1 MPFITFIRHPATI
14 LTGRI
19 YLYICPCKRENMN
32 SKIFAVLVICIA
44 CAFFVSAGCV
54 GSSDTGKAAA
64 GSSGNTGNSG
74 NSGSGSSGSGSS
86 GSGSGSS
93 SGGSGSAG
101 STGSGSSFADSGFS
115 GSRDLNGMEKDTLE
129 QMLNSDGLTDEEKQY
144 VSAMLS
150 SGNLKGLED
159 EVIKQALNSG
169 ELSPE
174 EAEAL
179 KSMLGSGSLRDLEKE
194 YVNSALSSSGLSG
207 SDLGPAA
214 GAGLVT
220 NSMDEDALDA
230 GVGYDLVGTYN
241 ANGETIVYKIKFDEV
256 EDGSA
261 GTVMLKDGLLLKTL
275 NMKTGVTGFFEKN
288 GSDRVIT
295 LLTGDKYTLSSSNVL
310 TTPQGY
316 KVQMRPNN

>member
-1 MPFITFIRHPATI
+1 
-14 LTGRI
+14 
-19 YLYICPCKRENMN
+19 
-32 SKIFAVLVICIA
+32 
-44 CAFFVSAGCV
+44 
-54 GSSDTGKAAA
+54 
-64 GSSGNTGNSG
+64 
-74 NSGSGSSGSGSS
+74 
-86 GSGSGSS
+86 
-93 SGGSGSAG
+93 
-101 STGSGSSFADSGFS
+101 
-115 GSRDLNGMEKDTLE
+115 
-129 QMLNSDGLTDEEKQY
+129 MLNSDGLTDEEKQY

-275 NMKTGVTGFFEKN
+275 NMKTGVTGFFEKS

>member
-1 MPFITFIRHPATI
+1 M
-14 LTGRI
+14 
-19 YLYICPCKRENMN
+19 
-32 SKIFAVLVICIA
+32 VICIA

-54 GSSDTGKAAA
+54 GSDTGKAAA

-93 SGGSGSAG
+93 SGGSGSANAG

-129 QMLNSDGLTDEEKQY
+129 QMLNSGELTDEEKQY

>member
-1 MPFITFIRHPATI
+1 
-14 LTGRI
+14 
-19 YLYICPCKRENMN
+19 
-32 SKIFAVLVICIA
+32 
-44 CAFFVSAGCV
+44 
-54 GSSDTGKAAA
+54 
-64 GSSGNTGNSG
+64 
-74 NSGSGSSGSGSS
+74 
-86 GSGSGSS
+86 
-93 SGGSGSAG
+93 
-101 STGSGSSFADSGFS
+101 
-115 GSRDLNGMEKDTLE
+115 
-129 QMLNSDGLTDEEKQY
+129 MLNSGELTDEEKQY

-275 NMKTGVTGFFEKN
+275 NMKTGVTGFFEKS

>member
-32 SKIFAVLVICIA
+32 SKLFAVLVICIA

-54 GSSDTGKAAA
+54 GSDTGKAAA

>member
-1 MPFITFIRHPATI
+1 
-14 LTGRI
+14 
-19 YLYICPCKRENMN
+19 MN
-32 SKIFAVLVICIA
+32 SKLFAVLVICIA

-54 GSSDTGKAAA
+54 GSDTGKAAA

-74 NSGSGSSGSGSS
+74 NSGSGSSGSS

-261 GTVMLKDGLLLKTL
+261 GTVMLKDGLLLKSL

>member
-1 MPFITFIRHPATI
+1 
-14 LTGRI
+14 
-19 YLYICPCKRENMN
+19 MN
-32 SKIFAVLVICIA
+32 SKLFAVLVICIA

-54 GSSDTGKAAA
+54 GSDTGKAAA

-74 NSGSGSSGSGSS
+74 NSGSGSSGSS

>member
-1 MPFITFIRHPATI
+1 
-14 LTGRI
+14 
-19 YLYICPCKRENMN
+19 MN
-32 SKIFAVLVICIA
+32 SKLFAVLVICIA

-54 GSSDTGKAAA
+54 GSDTGKAAA

-275 NMKTGVTGFFEKN
+275 NMKTGITGFFEKN

-295 LLTGDKYTLSSSNVL
+295 LLTGDKYTLSSSNVM

>member
-1 MPFITFIRHPATI
+1 MPFITFIQHPATI

-19 YLYICPCKRENMN
+19 YLYICPCKSENMN
-32 SKIFAVLVICIA
+32 SKLFAVLVICIA

-54 GSSDTGKAAA
+54 GSDTGKAAA

-129 QMLNSDGLTDEEKQY
+129 QMLNSGELTDEEKQY

-261 GTVMLKDGLLLKTL
+261 GTVMLKDGLLLKSL